1 MRRIDIVGAGPGAL
15 DLMPVANRN
24 LVRECD
30 LLMGAPRLL
39 DACACLSGAPS
50 VSAVR
55 AADIVQGL
63 DGLAWERACVL
74 MSGDTGM
81 FSGAT
86 SLLECIRRAPSLAD
100 CRVRVHPAPGSAA
113 LLAARLGRPWQ
124 DWRFLSAH
132 GVELDCRELLSSARP
147 AYVVTAGGTGPSA
160 ICRAL
165 DDAGWG
171 DARVT
176 VAQNLS
182 YEDESI
188 RTALAAELL
197 DGDFAPL
204 TSMLIE
210 FPQPDRARWPWDTP
224 GIPDELFERGSVP
237 MTKREVR
244 AVALSKL
251 RVAHGDVVYDIGSG
265 TGSVTVELARATGPA
280 GRVLAFERNPEA
292 VELTRRN
299 ARAFCLR
306 NVQVVEGAAPRVL
319 EGCPVPDAVFVGG
332 SAGLLEDIVQTLRES
347 GARPRLCVPCV
358 SLETLSSAVALL
370 GGPGFCGLEVCEVS
384 VARAQAAGS
393 HHLMRANNPVFLI
406 AAQMVDE
413 GGIADAPV
421 DDARDGGAGGDADEE
436 GRRS

>member
-15 DLMPVANRN
+15 DLMPVVNRA
-24 LVRECD
+24 LVGECD
-30 LLMGAPRLL
+30 LLIGAPRLL
-39 DACACLSGAPS
+39 DACASLSSAPR

-55 AADIVQGL
+55 AEDIVRELEGATWQ
-63 DGLAWERACVL
+63 RACVV

-81 FSGAT
+81 FSGTT
-86 SLLECIRRAPSLAD
+86 SLLEHIRRASSLAG

-132 GVELDCRELLSSARP
+132 GVELDYRELFSSTRP
-147 AYVVTAGGTGPSA
+147 AYVVTAGGQGPSD

-188 RTALAAELL
+188 ETGLATDLL
-197 DGDFAPL
+197 DRSFAPL

-210 FPQPDRARWPWDTP
+210 FPREVGIPWPFDTP
-224 GIPDELFERGSVP
+224 GIPDEAFERGRVP

-251 RVAHGDVVYDIGSG
+251 RVARGDVVYDIGSG
-265 TGSVTVELARATGPA
+265 TGSVTVELARVAGPA
-280 GRVLAFERNPEA
+280 GRVFAFERNPEA

-299 ARAFCLR
+299 IRAFRLR
-306 NVQVVEGAAPRVL
+306 NVRVVEGAAPQVL
-319 EGCPVPDAVFVGG
+319 EGCPAPDAVFVGG
-332 SAGLLEDIVQTLRES
+332 SAGMLGDIVQTLRAS

-370 GGPGFCGLEVCEVS
+370 GGPGFSGLEVCEVS
-384 VARAQAAGS
+384 VARAQVTGS

-406 AAQMVDE
+406 AAQMTDEDGRVD
-413 GGIADAPV
+413 A
-421 DDARDGGAGGDADEE
+421 DGGAFGGYGAGADEH
-436 GRRS
+436 GRCS

>member
-15 DLMPVANRN
+15 DLMPVANRT

-30 LLMGAPRLL
+30 LLIGAPRLL
-39 DACACLSGAPS
+39 DACASLASAPR
-50 VSAVR
+50 VSAMR
-55 AADIVQGL
+55 AADVARELEG
-63 DGLAWERACVL
+63 ATWRRACVV

-81 FSGAT
+81 FSGTA
-86 SLLECIRRAPSLAD
+86 SLLERIRCTPSFAG

-132 GVELDCRELLSSARP
+132 GVELDYRELFSSTRP
-147 AYVVTAGGTGPSA
+147 AYVVTAGGQGPSG

-188 RTALAAELL
+188 ETGLATDLL
-197 DGDFAPL
+197 DRSFAPL

-210 FPQPDRARWPWDTP
+210 FPREAGTPWPFDTP
-224 GIPDELFERGSVP
+224 GIPDEAFERGRVP

-251 RVAHGDVVYDIGSG
+251 RVARGDVVYDIGSG
-265 TGSVTVELARATGPA
+265 TGSVTVELARVAGPA
-280 GRVLAFERNPEA
+280 GRVFAFERNPEA
-292 VELTRRN
+292 VELTCRN
-299 ARAFCLR
+299 IRAFRLR
-306 NVQVVEGAAPRVL
+306 NVRVVEGAAPQVL
-319 EGCPVPDAVFVGG
+319 EGCPAPDAVFVGG
-332 SAGLLEDIVQTLRES
+332 SAGMLGDIVQVLRAS

-370 GGPGFCGLEVCEVS
+370 GGPGFSGLEVCEVS
-384 VARAQAAGS
+384 VARAQVAGS

-406 AAQMVDE
+406 AAQMTDEDGCVD
-413 GGIADAPV
+413 A
-421 DDARDGGAGGDADEE
+421 DGGAFGDAGAGADEH
-436 GRRS
+436 GRCS

>member
-15 DLMPVANRN
+15 DLMPVVNQK
-24 LVRECD
+24 LVGECD

-39 DACACLSGAPS
+39 DACASLSSAPR

-55 AADIVQGL
+55 AADIVRGL
-63 DGLAWERACVL
+63 DGAAWERACVL
-74 MSGDTGM
+74 MSGDTGL

-86 SLLECIRRAPSLAD
+86 SLLDHIGRAPSLAD
-100 CRVRVHPAPGSAA
+100 CDVRVHPAPGSAA

-132 GVELDCRELLSSARP
+132 GIELDYRELLSSPRP
-147 AYVVTAGGTGPSA
+147 AYVVTAGGSGPSA

-165 DDAGWG
+165 EDAGWG

-182 YEDESI
+182 YGDESI
-188 RTALAAELL
+188 QTALAADLV

-210 FPQPDRARWPWDTP
+210 FPREEPALWPWDTP
-224 GIPDELFERGSVP
+224 GIPDDLFERGRVP

-251 RVAHGDVVYDIGSG
+251 RVARGDVVYDIGSG

-280 GRVLAFERNPEA
+280 GRVIAFERNPEA
-292 VELTRRN
+292 CALTRRN

-319 EGCPVPDAVFVGG
+319 EGRPTPDAVFVGG
-332 SAGLLEDIVQTLRES
+332 SAGLLAEIVQALRAS

-358 SLETLSSAVALL
+358 LLETLSSAVALL
-370 GGPGFCGLEVCEVS
+370 GGPGFCGLEVSEVS
-384 VARAQAAGS
+384 VARAQVAGS

-413 GGIADAPV
+413 GGPEGEGALGDEGPDADA
-421 DDARDGGAGGDADEE
+421 R
-436 GRRS
+436 GRL